1 MLMVDDLR
9 YSALWA
15 LAPPTST
22 NQRFGNLF
30 YAAQWVNML
39 PTTVA
44 SQAIKL
50 CKEVQGVHTP
60 VIQQYQLLP
69 VDHVITSE

>member
-1 MLMVDDLR
+1 V
-9 YSALWA
+9 
-15 LAPPTST
+15 
-22 NQRFGNLF
+22 
-30 YAAQWVNML
+30 L
-39 PTTVA
+39 PTTAA

-69 VDHVITSE
+69 FDHVITPE